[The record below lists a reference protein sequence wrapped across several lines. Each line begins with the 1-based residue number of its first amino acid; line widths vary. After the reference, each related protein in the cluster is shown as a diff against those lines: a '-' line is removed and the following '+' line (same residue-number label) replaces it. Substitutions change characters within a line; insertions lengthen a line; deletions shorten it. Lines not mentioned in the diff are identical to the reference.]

1 MEAKKIEQPAAEHSE
16 ADDNNFAGAH
26 LETTAGS
33 LHDILKTAKISG
45 QELVHG
51 ISIKRV
57 TMQPDP
63 AQNRLIVRAQ
73 GQAGVLT
80 TALPGEC
87 QGDRITTDLD
97 KLLSIAG
104 LSQRDD
110 PLNLDAQVTGKQR
123 HIKVTTPRGRFTLPL
138 LLDGYHIESPAPD
151 NDGVT
156 FEVQVDRMRDALRR
170 IRHAAPFDDARH
182 YLNGVNFRVFTNG
195 SCLLTASDGHRLSRE
210 VIPGPMDMET
220 DCSVIIPRP
229 TVDSISGLLSSRSE
243 ANVRVFVGERNAWIS
258 GAAENQAP
266 LFHLDMTLVDGNY
279 PDVNRLIPNVAA
291 SGVLNGPKE
300 LLTNAIDFAM
310 VFREDK
316 RTYIRFKSVGD
327 KVIAD
332 FGVDEQ
338 RLEVPLTCQGNV
350 DFVVNPTLLREALS
364 AVPDGTVTLR
374 QFSSDEKMH
383 PVELTFEEV
392 DDFFELIMP
401 MKL

>member
-1 MEAKKIEQPAAEHSE
+1 MEAKKIEEPAADFSE
-16 ADDNNFAGAH
+16 ADEAFAGAH

-57 TMQPDP
+57 TMQPDS
-63 AQNRLIVRAQ
+63 AQERLIVRAQ

-80 TALPGEC
+80 TALPAAC
-87 QGDRITTDLD
+87 SGDRFTTDLD

-110 PLNLDAQVTGKQR
+110 PLNLDAQVAGEQR

-138 LLDGYHIESPAPD
+138 LLDGYHIEPPTPD
-151 NDGVT
+151 NEGVT
-156 FEVQVDRMRDALRR
+156 FEVQVDRVRDALRR

-195 SCLLTASDGHRLSRE
+195 NCLLTASDGHRLSRE
-210 VIPGPMDMET
+210 SIPGPLDMET

-243 ANVRVFVGERNAWIS
+243 ANVRVCVGEQTAWIS
-258 GAAENQAP
+258 GAAEKQAP
-266 LFHLDMTLVDGNY
+266 LFHLDMTLVDGKY
-279 PDVNRLIPNVAA
+279 PDVNRLVPNVEAC
-291 SGVLNGPKE
+291 GVLQGPKE

-316 RTYIRFKSVGD
+316 RNFIHFQSHGD
-327 KVIAD
+327 KVIAS

-338 RLEVPLTCQGNV
+338 RLEVPLMCQGDV
-350 DFVVNPTLLREALS
+350 DFVLNPALLREALS
-364 AVPDGTVTLR
+364 AVPDGTVKLR
-374 QFSSDEKMH
+374 QFPMGERML

-392 DDFFELIMP
+392 DEFFELIMP